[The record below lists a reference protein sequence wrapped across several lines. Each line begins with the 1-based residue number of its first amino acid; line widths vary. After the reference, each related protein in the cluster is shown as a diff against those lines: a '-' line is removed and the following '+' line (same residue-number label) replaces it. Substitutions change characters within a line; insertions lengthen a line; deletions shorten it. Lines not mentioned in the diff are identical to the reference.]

1 MLVFDIVVNGEVKE
15 TVKPMS
21 QRMKDILVTM
31 QEKMKDVKAKYGHH
45 GNNVQVKKRIL
56 R

>member
-21 QRMKDILVTM
+21 QRMKDIYLLT
-31 QEKMKDVKAKYGHH
+31 QGKLKEVKAKYGS
-45 GNNVQVKKRIL
+45 NVQVRKRIL
-56 R
+56 TV